1 MNEGFITNLPE
12 DCCVE
17 VPVFADLNGPHPTK
31 VGDLPPAL
39 AAMNQSNIT
48 VQKLA
53 VESALTGDPE
63 LAVAAIAMDPLT
75 SAVLTLKQIR
85 DMTIELFDA
94 EQSFL
99 PKFGTRR
106 PRRVHAIGIPEGTK
120 AVDVP
125 LDPALAVANRFI
137 KLVEAR

>member
-1 MNEGFITNLPE
+1 MNRGLITNLPD

-17 VPVFADLNGPHPTK
+17 VPVFADSNGLHPSCI
-31 VGDLPPAL
+31 GDLPPAL

-53 VESALTGDPE
+53 VEAALTSDPE

-75 SAVLTLKQIR
+75 SSVLTLKQIR

-99 PKFGTRR
+99 PGFGTRR
-106 PRRVHAIGIPEGTK
+106 PRKIHAVGIPEDIKG
-120 AVDVP
+120 VDVP